1 MIHLVL
7 FEHNNCSLLDIKEL
21 LNKLCCFNAKK
32 IAYSS
37 SH

>member
-1 MIHLVL
+1 MIHLVYL
-7 FEHNNCSLLDIKEL
+7 SIALLLGFNEL
-21 LNKLCCFNAKK
+21 LNKLCGFNAKK